1 MTEPGPVSFSLL
13 GAAVAVLGPV
23 LGPYA
28 LIVFAAGIGAGL
40 ALSVEEDRQPLGR
53 LQVLAAGHR
62 HRPDPHRPR
71 GVGGGALQRRARQHR
86 AHPRGLRAGRGALA
100 HRSRFV
106 NHALD
111 AIAAAF
117 NAALQAA
124 ANRRGGGQ

>member
-40 ALSVEEDRQPLGR
+40 ALSVEQPANRWEGFKFWLLATGIALILTGPCVWAVEHYSDVPANIALIPVAFVLG
-53 LQVLAAGHR
+53 AA
-62 HRPDPHRPR
+62 
-71 GVGGGALQRRARQHR
+71 
-86 AHPRGLRAGRGALA
+86 
-100 HRSRFV
+100 RSHIGSFV
-106 NHALD
+106 NQALD